1 MIMCLTFVGEDPI
14 ESSTDIHAVCD
25 LVKSWFR
32 VLPEPVFTSTDFH
45 LVIEAMRMLS
55 GLSSSTVLTLL
66 QNWKTSMTG

>member
-1 MIMCLTFVGEDPI
+1 MILYLIFVGEDPI

-32 VLPEPVFTSTDFH
+32 VLPEPVFPSTDYH
-45 LVIEAMRMLS
+45 LVIEAMRMFPRF
-55 GLSSSTVLTLL
+55 SSPSVLTLL